1 MNITYNQ
8 NHLRL
13 WKTYGLNIPYAG
25 LAKVGRDWKSPKASS
40 PFSRLYYI
48 VKGQGT
54 IQLDNH
60 ATILEEGKV
69 YLLPAG
75 LPYGYLCDD
84 YMEQLF
90 FHINFTHLNGIDL
103 FRGCD
108 RIYSRD
114 LTAREMES
122 VKQLY
127 LSGNIADA
135 FCLKGILLQELSGFL
150 HMAKIGESHI
160 RQYSPLIE
168 QVFRLAQNPVDAG
181 RHVSDLA
188 DQLHVSASTLTKH
201 FRQETGMSPGEYL
214 TQLVITKA
222 CNLLL
227 TDDYPIAEIAKEL
240 GFTDQFYFAKY
251 FKKQMLISPSGYRRR
266 MKCGQI

>member
-8 NHLRL
+8 DHLRL

-25 LAKVGRDWKSPKASS
+25 FAQLGPEWKAAKASS

-48 VKGQGT
+48 TKGKGT
-54 IQLDNH
+54 IQLDDR
-60 ATILEEGKV
+60 TLPLEEGNV

-75 LPYGYLCDD
+75 LPYGYLCED

-90 FHINFTHLNGIDL
+90 FHINFTHHNGIDL

-108 RIYSRD
+108 CIYSRD
-114 LTAREMES
+114 MTAREMAS
-122 VKQLY
+122 VKQRY
-127 LSGNIADA
+127 LSGHIADA
-135 FCLKGILLQELSGFL
+135 FYLQGVLLQELSGFL
-150 HMAKIGESHI
+150 NMAGIGEAHI

-168 QVFRLAQNPVDAG
+168 QVFCLAQNPVDAG

-188 DQLHVSASTLTKH
+188 DQLHVSSSTLTKH
-201 FRQETGMSPGEYL
+201 FRQETGMAPGEYL
-214 TQLVITKA
+214 TQLIISKA

-227 TDDYPIAEIAKEL
+227 TDDYSVTEIAKEL
-240 GFTDQFYFAKY
+240 GFADQFYFAKY
-251 FKKQMLISPSGYRRR
+251 FKKQMLISPSGYRKQMRGNR
-266 MKCGQI
+266 T